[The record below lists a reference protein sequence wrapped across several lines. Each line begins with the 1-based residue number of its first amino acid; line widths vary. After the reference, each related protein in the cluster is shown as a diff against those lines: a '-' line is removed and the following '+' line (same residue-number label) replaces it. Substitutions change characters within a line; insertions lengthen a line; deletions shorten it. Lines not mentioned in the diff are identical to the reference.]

1 MGAGSRAVRRS
12 SSKNS
17 ASGRHHIIREY
28 LAPIDITQLINH
40 GATFFLFEVLTHKV
54 HDDRCVRH
62 HNPRIYHVLI
72 THKRT
77 QVQHSPGI
85 RSAKL

>member
-28 LAPIDITQLINH
+28 LAPIDTTQLINH
-40 GATFFLFEVLTHKV
+40 GATFFCSK
-54 HDDRCVRH
+54 
-62 HNPRIYHVLI
+62 
-72 THKRT
+72 
-77 QVQHSPGI
+77 S
-85 RSAKL
+85 